1 MQPWDPGQ
9 CYSHK
14 EQQYI
19 GVGVWVILCRIPEKR
34 RKEIEEK
41 VEEMKE
47 REREERGTGI
57 KVKKQKK

>member
-1 MQPWDPGQ
+1 M
-9 CYSHK
+9 
-14 EQQYI
+14 YI
-19 GVGVWVILCRIPEKR
+19 GVGVRVILCRIPEKR

-41 VEEMKE
+41 VKEIKE